1 MAKNSICVSRREE
14 GRKSG
19 VSELRE
25 NGKGVLK
32 ADPRGVH
39 HETLLSGFG
48 SNIFLGCD
56 AIFVLVLVLF
66 IDD

>member
-1 MAKNSICVSRREE
+1 MSRGEE

-25 NGKGVLK
+25 NGKKVLK

-39 HETLLSGFG
+39 HETLLSVF

-56 AIFVLVLVLF
+56 AIFVLILF
-66 IDD
+66 IAD